1 MLQYFRDVYTSWI
14 DYPLREGRRLGGRYE
29 IVRFLGMGSYGL
41 TYLCRDSRE
50 AGAEVVVKMAKPS
63 KKELG
68 RRLLQREHEIL
79 KKLQHPRIPA
89 ARGTFEER
97 GRLCLVTE
105 YIAGETV
112 EDLIF
117 REERRFTEEVSLLF
131 MRELLEIVAFV
142 HGQGYV
148 HLDVRIPNVM
158 VRGGDIH
165 LIDFGLARRIG
176 DTEGQEPFEND
187 EMRRRR
193 TPEAQSDLYAAGH
206 FLLFLLYSTYR
217 ADWNSPEAGWEEEL
231 TVSEG
236 TRTLIRRL
244 LQEEPPYTD
253 AVICMAELDRV
264 LGALQ
269 RSSP

>member
-1 MLQYFRDVYTSWI
+1 MLQYFRNVYTSWI
-14 DYPLREGRRLGGRYE
+14 DYPLREGRLLGGRYMVE
-29 IVRFLGMGSYGL
+29 RFLGMGSYGL

-50 AGAEVVVKMAKPS
+50 AGADVVVKMAKPS

-79 KKLQHPRIPA
+79 QVLRHPCIPE
-89 ARGTFEER
+89 ARQLFEES

-117 REERRFTEEVSLLF
+117 REERRFTQEVSLRF
-131 MRELLEIVAFV
+131 VRELLEIVAFV
-142 HGQGYV
+142 HRQGYV

-158 VRGGDIH
+158 VRGGEIH

-176 DTEGQEPFEND
+176 DTEGLEPFEND

-193 TPEAQSDLYAAGH
+193 TPVVQSDLYAAGH

-217 ADWNSPEAGWEEEL
+217 ADENSPEAGWEEEL
-231 TVSEG
+231 TVSDG
-236 TRTLIRRL
+236 TRTLLRRL
-244 LQEEPPYTD
+244 LQEEPPYADT
-253 AVICMAELDRV
+253 VSCMAGLDRV
-264 LGALQ
+264 LETLHG
-269 RSSP
+269 S